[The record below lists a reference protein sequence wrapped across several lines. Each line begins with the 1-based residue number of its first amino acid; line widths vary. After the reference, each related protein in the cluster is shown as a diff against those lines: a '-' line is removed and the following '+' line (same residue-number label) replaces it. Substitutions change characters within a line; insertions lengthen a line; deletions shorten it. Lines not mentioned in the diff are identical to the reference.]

1 MSITSQD
8 NIDLLRNLLK
18 EHPLLI
24 SDPIQFQSTFQNELE
39 RLHSKRFHYKS
50 NLMLMNKDILKTFQ
64 NIKSTMIQ
72 QSSQQREQQQRGQQ
86 REQQQREQQREQQ
99 QRGQQREQQ
108 PGQPQREIHPNKNE
122 NINLK
127 IFEKGLKEKQTDF
140 NNLMA
145 KKKPKEIDFS
155 DNPPEHP
162 VSQSDYDYNMTQ
174 REAELAKI
182 MQSQQQNKNVEAW
195 LKGETNSK
203 PSNINLKID
212 HNSKIKV
219 DAIPLQKQKRV
230 RFQEDDKAE
239 PDFFSKLKLKDNAVP
254 DDYKSMFKQM
264 IDNQKLILE
273 QLQNI
278 SIHLKPKQD
287 SIAIRL

>member
-8 NIDLLRNLLK
+8 NTDLLKNLLK
-18 EHPLLI
+18 NHPLFL
-24 SDPIQFQSTFQNELE
+24 SNPGQFQSIFQNELE
-39 RLHSKRFHYKS
+39 RLHGNRFHYKS
-50 NLMLMNKDILKTFQ
+50 NLMLMNKVILKTFQ
-64 NIKSTMIQ
+64 NIKINMIQ
-72 QSSQQREQQQRGQQ
+72 QQIKNNEQPGQS
-86 REQQQREQQREQQ
+86 
-99 QRGQQREQQ
+99 GQ
-108 PGQPQREIHPNKNE
+108 PGQPGQSGQPGQPGQSGQHHSYREIHPNKNE
-122 NINLK
+122 NVNMK

-155 DNPPEHP
+155 DNPPEQP

-195 LKGETNSK
+195 LKGGNPT
-203 PSNINLKID
+203 NINLKID

-230 RFQEDDKAE
+230 RFQEGDKAE
-239 PDFFSKLKLKDNAVP
+239 PNFFSKLKLKNNTDNK

-278 SIHLKPKQD
+278 SSHLKPKGD
-287 SIAIRL
+287 SKPRDDSKAIRL

>member
-18 EHPLLI
+18 DHPLLI
-24 SDPIQFQSTFQNELE
+24 SDPTQFQSMFQNELE
-39 RLHSKRFHYKS
+39 RLHNKRFHYKS

-72 QSSQQREQQQRGQQ
+72 QREQQSSQQSSQQRE
-86 REQQQREQQREQQ
+86 
-99 QRGQQREQQ
+99 QQREQQ

-239 PDFFSKLKLKDNAVP
+239 PNFFSKLKLKDNAVP
-254 DDYKSMFKQM
+254 DDYKSMLKQ
-264 IDNQKLILE
+264 IIENQKLILE

-278 SIHLKPKQD
+278 SIHLKPKHD

>member
-1 MSITSQD
+1 
-8 NIDLLRNLLK
+8 
-18 EHPLLI
+18 
-24 SDPIQFQSTFQNELE
+24 
-39 RLHSKRFHYKS
+39 
-50 NLMLMNKDILKTFQ
+50 MNKDILKTFQ

-72 QSSQQREQQQRGQQ
+72 QREQQSSQQSSQQREQQSSQQ
-86 REQQQREQQREQQ
+86 RE
-99 QRGQQREQQ
+99 QQREQQ

-239 PDFFSKLKLKDNAVP
+239 PNFFSKLKLKDNAVP
-254 DDYKSMFKQM
+254 DDYKSMLKQ
-264 IDNQKLILE
+264 IIENQKLILE

-278 SIHLKPKQD
+278 SIHLKPKHD